1 MMDQNLSTLTLT
13 AINAV
18 LQAGEILKRGFGT
31 NYEIFAKPGRQN
43 FVTEFD
49 RRAEESII
57 TLIKNQFPQHGI
69 LAEESGY
76 NNPSEDSILWII
88 DPLDGTTN
96 FARNLPSFTISI
108 AAYRKE
114 EGLCGVIYQ
123 PMTNELFI
131 AEKGK
136 GAYLN
141 GNRIQTSS
149 VKHLRDSLVIA
160 ALPYEN
166 KIEPEDALIL
176 LYELNHTGATIRNF
190 GSAALSLAYVAAGK
204 ADALWVH
211 KLYPWDIAAGKILIE
226 EAGGIV
232 SLYNAENN
240 FLEPSEVIASNHE
253 IYPAFS
259 NFLNH

>member
-1 MMDQNLSTLTLT
+1 MDQNLSNLTLT
-13 AINAV
+13 AIYAV
-18 LQAGEILKRGFGT
+18 LQAGEILRRGFGT
-31 NYEIFAKPGRQN
+31 NYEIFAKPGHQN

-49 RRAEESII
+49 RLAEESII
-57 TLIKNQFPQHGI
+57 NLIRSRFPEHSI

-76 NNPSEDSILWII
+76 SNHIEDSILWII

-96 FARNLPSFTISI
+96 FARHLPCFTISI
-108 AAYRKE
+108 AAYHKN

-141 GNRIQTSS
+141 GKRIHTSTT
-149 VKHLRDSLVIA
+149 KNLRESLIIA

-166 KIEPEDALIL
+166 KFEPEETLIL

-190 GSAALSLAYVAAGK
+190 GSAALSLAYVASGK
-204 ADALWVH
+204 ADALWMH
-211 KLYPWDIAAGKILIE
+211 KLYTWDIAAGKILIE

-232 SLYNAENN
+232 CLTNSENN
-240 FLEPSEVIASNHE
+240 FLHPAEVIASNSK
-253 IYPAFS
+253 IYSVFS
-259 NFLNH
+259 DFLHY